1 MRLDNKT
8 QKLHSVIKYKAYTSL
23 LEGRITQKEYNMLSE
38 IGFLDKIKSFFGGGV
53 DVSKDLG
60 KLFSNKVAQR
70 QLTAAKDAI
79 TKAVQDLRKVAG
91 EAGVD
96 EDTINEFLMGVFK
109 SADIDPAE
117 VASAGK
123 GGGEDKGGESAAGEA
138 PSGTPV
144 SAAAIEKNPAVITRI
159 VADVTGK
166 DEEKVAA
173 EIEKKKPD
181 VAALSAVLGNAI
193 GKNVGVDGKI
203 VTDVVKALIDK
214 GHLKL
219 ENGNRLTL
227 RGLMSFINEVN
238 ELNNQYDLMERWQK
252 LAGVRT
258 GVMLEGRTGDI
269 LKDIK
274 AKKIKSVEELEA
286 RIKQA
291 TADGQGG
298 QVLKRKDEIMSAF
311 KEINPDVKPQD
322 EKKID
327 TAIQDAGKDAPAGGD
342 KKEISPEDQ
351 KKAEEVKK
359 EFGPAFKDVRA
370 VIDPKKVDDTTL
382 AKVIGAIDG
391 FKSVSIAA

>member
-219 ENGNRLTL
+219 ENGSRLTR
-227 RGLMSFINEVN
+227 RGLMNFINEAN
-238 ELNNQYDLMERWQK
+238 ELNRQHDLMERWQH
-252 LAGVRT
+252 LAGLDEALLVEREADT
-258 GVMLEGRTGDI
+258 AAFDELMKMIDSGEVKTTDQLNQWLAGPKGQ
-269 LKDIK
+269 K
-274 AKKIKSVEELEA
+274 AGLSKAMKKQL
-286 RIKQA
+286 
-291 TADGQGG
+291 TA
-298 QVLKRKDEIMSAF
+298 AF
-311 KEINPDVKPQD
+311 
-322 EKKID
+322 EKKNP
-327 TAIQDAGKDAPAGGD
+327 KED
-342 KKEISPEDQ
+342 KKAVEKAVEAAPEAKEAPGSKQPSPEDE

-382 AKVIGAIDG
+382 AKVIDAIDS